1 MDGGRKPPTFIF
13 MKQVF
18 SKIAKIGEEVRNL
31 QLSKEAIRVDLNV
44 QSEIQSLISKIEQS
58 EDNALKLRSLI
69 NAKIKQYN
77 DIADELS
84 NGAKLASSIY
94 SDAFNAM
101 SKGEDMLNDLSKK
114 LKDLGMSLDDFPNA
128 EVLTRL
134 IDESGSLLSTLQTIE
149 NINPPKIGY
158 QV

>member
-1 MDGGRKPPTFIF
+1 

-31 QLSKEAIRVDLNV
+31 QLSKDAIRVDLNV
-44 QSEIQSLISKIEQS
+44 QSEIKSFISKIEQA
-58 EDNALKLRSLI
+58 EDNAIKLRSLM
-69 NAKIKQYN
+69 NTKIKQYN

-101 SKGEDMLNDLSKK
+101 SNGEDMINDLSKK
-114 LKDLGMSLDDFPNA
+114 LRDLGMTLDDFPNA
-128 EVLTRL
+128 EVLSRL

-149 NINPPKIGY
+149 NVNPPKIGY